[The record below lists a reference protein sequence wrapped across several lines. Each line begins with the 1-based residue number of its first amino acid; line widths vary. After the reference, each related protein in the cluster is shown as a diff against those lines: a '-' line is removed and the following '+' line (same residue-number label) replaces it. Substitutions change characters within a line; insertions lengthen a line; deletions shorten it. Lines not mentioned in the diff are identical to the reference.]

1 MSTKIKSIITP
12 VLTEFIKV
20 CASNISFNHVD
31 SLFPYVVTS
40 QYFCANIIFTA
51 EIIEC
56 FTSDIGTVKIIIE
69 YLHYKVNVQ

>member
-1 MSTKIKSIITP
+1 M
-12 VLTEFIKV
+12 LWRH
-20 CASNISFNHVD
+20 NI
-31 SLFPYVVTS
+31 YR
-40 QYFCANIIFTA
+40 ANIIFTA